1 MEGKLHLF
9 KVFFD
14 LVYDEGLCFSGM
26 DNLDEWPIVR
36 VKLLYSTREGG
47 WLCVQLLL
55 HLGTLICIILFN
67 IRNARPCGN
76 ETST

>member
-1 MEGKLHLF
+1 MEGRLPIF

-14 LVYDEGLCFSGM
+14 LIYDEGLCFSGM

-36 VKLLYSTREGG
+36 VKLLYSLREGG

-55 HLGTLICIILFN
+55 HAATLICIILFN
-67 IRNARPCGN
+67 IKEKRRCGN
-76 ETST
+76 ETSE